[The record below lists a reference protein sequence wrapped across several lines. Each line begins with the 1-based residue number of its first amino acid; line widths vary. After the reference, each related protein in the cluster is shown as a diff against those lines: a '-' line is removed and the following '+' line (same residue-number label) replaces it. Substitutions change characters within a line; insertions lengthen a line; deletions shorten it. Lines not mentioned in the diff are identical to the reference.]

1 MQNKSKLSEW
11 VKIRLIIFYPCFF
24 KSAVQAPTEPGFVK
38 MQRLILLKLWFKM
51 LTIYLERQIYIYN
64 HNAEEI
70 KIKSPKIYKQ
80 KKVLAVEGNV
90 KDMKFLR
97 HLL

>member
-1 MQNKSKLSEW
+1 
-11 VKIRLIIFYPCFF
+11 
-24 KSAVQAPTEPGFVK
+24 
-38 MQRLILLKLWFKM
+38 M